1 MLKRLLARMMPRKKA
16 AARPGRCGECVLA
29 ACATGCQAAVLRV
42 ECEGGEAHRLRHL
55 GLFEG
60 ACVKVI
66 DSRNG
71 MLLEVKGSRLALGPA
86 LARSI
91 RVLPLGS

>member
-1 MLKRLLARMMPRKKA
+1 MLKRLLNRLRT
-16 AARPGRCGECVLA
+16 RPATAECRTECPLA
-29 ACATGCQAAVLRV
+29 ACASGCRAAVMRM
-42 ECEGGEAHRLRHL
+42 ECEHGEAHRLRGM

-60 ACVKVI
+60 TCVRVL

-71 MLLEVKGSRLALGPA
+71 MLLEVKGAKLALGEG

-91 RVLPLGS
+91 RVLPLGG

>member
-1 MLKRLLARMMPRKKA
+1 MLKRLLGWTK
-16 AARPGRCGECVLA
+16 GRAQKPTVRGECALA
-29 ACATGCQAAVLRV
+29 ACAMGCQAAVLRM

-60 ACVKVI
+60 ACVRVL

-71 MLLEVKGSRLALGPA
+71 MLLEVKGSKLALGEA
-86 LARSI
+86 LASSI